1 MRRSALPFA
10 LLFAVVLG
18 GVPSFAGAAVSLAAP
33 GGAPL
38 AASDGASLAAPD
50 RLALAAPDRLAL
62 ASFPGAAPVNMV
74 LLSQSAWNSAT
85 KPLTLKVLVRNGEA
99 VPLTD
104 IALTLTIGFPARSR
118 TTYEE
123 SLVGDPTGQL
133 FTTSF
138 FARGSIPARD
148 ARAFTIR
155 QALDAVPGISQDSL
169 LYPLRVELRAQDVLK
184 ATLRTPMILLDPA
197 ANFPRFGLG
206 WTFALSVPMQEGP
219 DGIFQP
225 GPIEADIAPSGR
237 IASIVDALDREDL
250 PAVDVAVSP
259 VLLEELRQ
267 MQDGYRI
274 VRPGGSVQTVDAR
287 TAGAADAARVLA
299 ALRRVSNDASV
310 ELVAQPFGDALL
322 PAIQRSGLGN
332 LATLVDRGR
341 EAVQAAVGREPSAVV
356 IRPPQSQT
364 DQRSF
369 TQLVQAGASAF
380 LFDPNFIRPPTDIR
394 LSPPSVAEVVVRS
407 WSARAVLPD
416 ADLTRLTRSYP
427 ADPLLAA
434 HAALGLMAAKWLE
447 VPASPNRG
455 IAALF
460 GSQANVPPAMY
471 AAMMRLV
478 IASPWM
484 LPQKAS
490 VFVSNVPPLEN
501 HVDHLPVRSYPSFA
515 PGYVSRL
522 RSAQGTLRVFRA
534 TALGPQATAIELQLA
549 RDLLTAEAGT
559 FVTLPALGLRYI
571 QQVDGPFGVI
581 QQTYD
586 QVGLPPDSRIF
597 TLASGSGPITL
608 PVRNNSPYRLDVSV
622 GLDEVPG
629 LTVTEPPGGSMALTL
644 GPGVSMSLQFEVSAE
659 STGRYLTV
667 LRVRNGAR
675 GTIATSQVVVR
686 STAYNRVALVIT
698 IGAGLFLAVWWGRGV
713 LRRRRS

>member
-1 MRRSALPFA
+1 MRRSAVPFA
-10 LLFAVVLG
+10 LLCAVVLG
-18 GVPSFAGAAVSLAAP
+18 GVPSFAGAA
-33 GGAPL
+33 
-38 AASDGASLAAPD
+38 ASLAAPSG
-50 RLALAAPDRLAL
+50 AP
-62 ASFPGAAPVNMV
+62 PVTMV

-85 KPLTLKVLVRNGEA
+85 KPLTVKVLVRNGEA

-104 IALTLTIGFPARSR
+104 VALTLTIGFPARSR

-138 FARGSIPARD
+138 FARGSIPARH
-148 ARAFTIR
+148 ARVFTIR
-155 QALDAVPGISQDSL
+155 QPLNAVPGISPDSL

-206 WTFALSVPMQEGP
+206 WTFALSDPLQVGP

-225 GPIEADIAPSGR
+225 GPIEADIARSGR
-237 IASIVDALDREDL
+237 ISAMVAALDRPDL

-274 VRPGGSVQTVDAR
+274 VRPGGAMETVQAR
-287 TAGAADAARVLA
+287 TAGAADADRVLA
-299 ALRRVSNDASV
+299 ALTRVSRDPSV
-310 ELVAQPFGDALL
+310 ELVALPFGDALF

-341 EAVQAAVGREPSAVV
+341 AAVQAAVGREPSAVV
-356 IRPPQSQT
+356 VRPPQSQT

-369 TQLVQAGASAF
+369 MQLVQAGASAF

-416 ADLTRLTRSYP
+416 ADLTRLTMSYP
-427 ADPLLAA
+427 GDPLLAA

-460 GSQANVPPAMY
+460 GSQANVPPTMY
-471 AAMMRLV
+471 AAIMRLV
-478 IASPWM
+478 IASPWL
-484 LPQKAS
+484 LPAKAS
-490 VFVSNVPPLEN
+490 AFVRNVLPLGN
-501 HVDHLPVRSYPSFA
+501 HVDRLPARSYPSFA
-515 PGYVSRL
+515 PGYVDRL
-522 RSAQGTLRVFRA
+522 RAAQATLRDFRA
-534 TALGPQATAIELQLA
+534 TALGPRAVAIQSKLA
-549 RDLLTAEAGT
+549 RDLITAEAGT
-559 FVTLPALGLRYI
+559 FVTLPALGLRYV

-581 QQTYD
+581 KQTYG
-586 QVGLPPDSRIF
+586 QVALPPNSRIF

-608 PVRNNSPYRLDVSV
+608 PVRNNSRYRLDVSV

-629 LTVTEPPGGSMALTL
+629 LTVTEPPDGSMPVTL
-644 GPGVSMSLQFEVSAE
+644 GPGGSRSLQFEVRAE